1 MVVGGEH
8 KRQAERE
15 AEDRAGAMGGGRGA
29 AAVDA
34 R

>member
-15 AEDRAGAMGGGRGA
+15 AEDRVRATGGDESGSG
-29 AAVDA
+29 
-34 R
+34 

>member
-15 AEDRAGAMGGGRGA
+15 AEDRVGATGGDEGGSG
-29 AAVDA
+29 
-34 R
+34 